1 MKQHVD
7 YQMLLADSRGAE
19 CQMSVDYTV
28 AGGSQ
33 TGEVWIPVGEP
44 PYPAIMFVHGGC
56 WSSAFDLIHARGMCR
71 AFADLGYWVW
81 LPEYRRLGE
90 PGGGWPATFDDIAC
104 AGEWLRQRSSE
115 DIDPHR
121 LYLVGHS
128 AGGHLALWLNGAS
141 VQDGSKA
148 EWRFTAPWQEIV
160 GLAAITDLD
169 RYGIGNAACQVS
181 AAQLLQTAPPAIQAT
196 LSPMNHVMQ
205 SPVTLFFSEEDDIVS
220 TDQARLF
227 GERHFCQLE
236 QIAGAGHFDFIYP
249 ESTAGSAVLEYF
261 EQRLQ

>member
-7 YQMLLADSRGAE
+7 YQMLLADSRGAK

-128 AGGHLALWLNGAS
+128 AGGHLALWLM
-141 VQDGSKA
+141 VP
-148 EWRFTAPWQEIV
+148 RFK
-160 GLAAITDLD
+160 TDLK
-169 RYGIGNAACQVS
+169 RSGVS
-181 AAQLLQTAPPAIQAT
+181 PLPGRKLLVLLRSPISIVTASATRLVKFRPP
-196 LSPMNHVMQ
+196 SCCKP
-205 SPVTLFFSEEDDIVS
+205 
-220 TDQARLF
+220 
-227 GERHFCQLE
+227 
-236 QIAGAGHFDFIYP
+236 
-249 ESTAGSAVLEYF
+249 
-261 EQRLQ
+261 RLQRSRQRCRR